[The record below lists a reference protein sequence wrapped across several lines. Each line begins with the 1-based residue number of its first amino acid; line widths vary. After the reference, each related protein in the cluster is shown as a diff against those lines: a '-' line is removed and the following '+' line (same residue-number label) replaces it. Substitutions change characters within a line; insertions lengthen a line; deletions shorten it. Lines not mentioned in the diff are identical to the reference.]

1 MVSHRCPLKRETMI
15 RRRFRY
21 PTFAI
26 ALPALLGLCLVS
38 CAAPKSASDTAA
50 QSSASSE
57 TTSAEVND
65 PTDASSEIANKTST
79 EIPADAEASELGASP
94 ESEPSTKVL
103 EPSASG
109 DAAEPKA
116 ANESKAVNESKA
128 ANANAAEQ
136 EAADIQI
143 DDTVCGAGGQEAYFE
158 TKTQEIYICK
168 NEEGALTYIA
178 TPKKKGNSAF
188 LPAQKIQQGDV
199 IGYAAIDDAKTYI
212 VTPGG
217 FQLQDNG
224 KAIRSEKVTRRQL
237 NQN

>member
-1 MVSHRCPLKRETMI
+1 MI

-21 PTFAI
+21 LTFAI
-26 ALPALLGLCLVS
+26 ALPALLGLCLGS
-38 CAAPKSASDTAA
+38 CAAPESARETTA

-57 TTSAEVND
+57 TTSAEAND
-65 PTDASSEIANKTST
+65 SADASSEIANKTST
-79 EIPADAEASELGASP
+79 EAPAGSNP
-94 ESEPSTKVL
+94 EPETSTKTL

-116 ANESKAVNESKA
+116 ASAK
-128 ANANAAEQ
+128 AAEQ
-136 EAADIQI
+136 EVADIQI

-158 TKTQEIYICK
+158 TQTQEIYICK
-168 NEEGALTYIA
+168 NGEGALTYIA
-178 TPKKKGNSAF
+178 TPKKQGNSAF

-199 IGYAAIDDAKTYI
+199 IGYAAIDDTKTYI

-217 FQLQDNG
+217 FQLQNNG

-237 NQN
+237 SQD